1 MHDNSGNTLLHIAA
15 SRGHLEVARMLL
27 ELKFDINSLNHD
39 GSTPL
44 LEATN
49 GSMEDEIPDV
59 VRLLLDNGAD
69 VRTYDKK
76 GNTPLHFAASSG
88 HFEVTRILLGHNAEI
103 DSRNYNGS
111 TPFLIASSMV
121 TWTSRG

>member
-1 MHDNSGNTLLHIAA
+1 
-15 SRGHLEVARMLL
+15 
-27 ELKFDINSLNHD
+27 
-39 GSTPL
+39 
-44 LEATN
+44 
-49 GSMEDEIPDV
+49 MEDEIPDV